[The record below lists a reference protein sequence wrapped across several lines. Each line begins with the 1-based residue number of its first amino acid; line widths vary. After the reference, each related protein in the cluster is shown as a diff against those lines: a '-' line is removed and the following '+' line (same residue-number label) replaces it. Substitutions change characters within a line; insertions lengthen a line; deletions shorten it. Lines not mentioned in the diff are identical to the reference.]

1 MHTFLSES
9 VFMKIIF
16 ASDIHEAF
24 GNLTKLF
31 QSTDADLYIIA
42 GDLVYCAF
50 RSWELA
56 TRFTELQ
63 KQVFSLGMRRGIKGT
78 REDMAQKLLDQPD
91 VPREE
96 KMLAHD
102 YLAMAAE
109 ARRTMLKKYQR
120 MAQIFSSSGKPRIIT
135 LPGNYDMDL
144 SQTAL
149 APWNL
154 HKKTLRINGLSIAGY
169 GGAPVFTPGIP
180 ENLQVKFNER
190 LEQTKLISE
199 PYHFFLQALPD
210 IMLVHHPPYGYLD
223 RLAVYGSI
231 GSIGLRDFV
240 DQNSVRVI
248 LSGHMHEDWGAVF
261 KDDKVFIN
269 PSNFGRVVEIRRVK
283 KGGYFVEFFMDGRN
297 FKGGMLRQIEGG
309 RIFDVE
315 QCSMRDGKFRL
326 LVMDLRRYRYLSDIK
341 KRQKHIEAI
350 RLFNR
355 LRGFFQKFETPAS
368 LARIRQLVQ
377 LAESLEA
384 RGHEVAFHLL
394 GSLNFGM
401 AEEASDVDVVLYFRD
416 EEIAVPDD
424 VSYPVPVYVQEHLE
438 ELKSQGLVLSI
449 CDCLNLARIQD
460 AIQREDADSL
470 LLQRFVFYD
479 STCRCINPR
488 PIKEIEH
495 LLTVRNWLRIRV
507 EQELQQYFRMMISS
521 FRHAYSFKKYQ
532 MRLREKGM
540 TVPPYIEELIWHY
553 LRQTEKQLKGKR

>member
-1 MHTFLSES
+1 
-9 VFMKIIF
+9 MKIIF

-24 GNLTKLF
+24 RNLTKLF
-31 QSTDADLYIIA
+31 QITEADLYIIA

-50 RSWELA
+50 RSWERA

-63 KQVFSLGMRRGIKGT
+63 KQVFSLGMRHGIGGT
-78 REDMAQKLLDQPD
+78 REDVARTLLTAAKT
-91 VPREE
+91 RTEE
-96 KMLAHD
+96 KTLAGD
-102 YLAMAAE
+102 YLAMAEE
-109 ARRTMLKKYQR
+109 ARRTMLQKYQR
-120 MAQIFSSSGKPRIIT
+120 MARIFAASGTAPIIT

-149 APWNL
+149 APWDL
-154 HKKTLRINGLSIAGY
+154 HKKTLRINGITIAGY

-190 LEQTKLISE
+190 LEQTKLVSE
-199 PYHFFLQALPD
+199 PYQFLQQASPD
-210 IMLVHHPPYGYLD
+210 ILLVHHPPYGYLD

-231 GSIGLRDFV
+231 GSIGLRNFV
-240 DQNSVRVI
+240 DQNTVRVI

-261 KDDKVFIN
+261 RDNKVFIN

-283 KGGYFVEFFMDGRN
+283 KGGYFVEFFMEGASFR
-297 FKGGMLRQIEGG
+297 GGMLKQLEGG

-315 QCSMRDGKFRL
+315 QCIMQDGKFRL
-326 LVMDLRRYRYLSDIK
+326 LVMDLKRYRYLSDIK
-341 KRQKHIEAI
+341 KREKHIAAI

-368 LARIRQLVQ
+368 MIRIRQLMQ

-394 GSLNFGM
+394 GSFNFGM

-416 EEIAVPDD
+416 EHLAVPDD
-424 VSYPVPVYVQEHLE
+424 VSYPVPPYVQEQIE

-460 AIQREDADSL
+460 AIEREDADSL

-488 PIKEIEH
+488 VIKEIEH
-495 LLTVRNWLRIRV
+495 LLVLRHGLRIRI
-507 EQELQQYFRMMISS
+507 ENELQQYFRMMISS

-553 LRQTEKQLKGKR
+553 LQQAEKQVKRKQ